1 MSTPISTYMSV
12 VLPCLLVQRRARAT
26 VSHLPTWLPE
36 LPCILAALAARTH
49 PRPGGGGGAMPHVRS
64 PSLRMFTE
72 LLSDSVSSCF
82 DSRPCPSGCSRR
94 SRVIVRQGL
103 RSGVDVGCQRVPLA
117 DDDAEDAGDALQR
130 HRIEGEHGQ
139 STVVLVCHPRGRRR
153 PSRHWPWGPRDLQ
166 RMSLPILPLSSS
178 SSVRRH
184 SRSAVPTTSSASA
197 SSTRAYQSPGRCGPE
212 RHPITG
218 RRALES

>member
-1 MSTPISTYMSV
+1 
-12 VLPCLLVQRRARAT
+12 
-26 VSHLPTWLPE
+26 
-36 LPCILAALAARTH
+36 
-49 PRPGGGGGAMPHVRS
+49 MPHVRS

-72 LLSDSVSSCF
+72 LLSDPVPSALTADPVPPGAQVVGASSI
-82 DSRPCPSGCSRR
+82 DRISLR
-94 SRVIVRQGL
+94 IAHAEQVRCEWQQV
-103 RSGVDVGCQRVPLA
+103 RLA
-117 DDDAEDAGDALQR
+117 DDDAEDTGDALQR

-139 STVVLVCHPRGRRR
+139 SAVVLVCHPRGRRR

-166 RMSLPILPLSSS
+166 RMSLPIFPLSSS

-197 SSTRAYQSPGRCGPE
+197 TSTRAYQIPGRCGPE

-218 RRALES
+218 RRALEC